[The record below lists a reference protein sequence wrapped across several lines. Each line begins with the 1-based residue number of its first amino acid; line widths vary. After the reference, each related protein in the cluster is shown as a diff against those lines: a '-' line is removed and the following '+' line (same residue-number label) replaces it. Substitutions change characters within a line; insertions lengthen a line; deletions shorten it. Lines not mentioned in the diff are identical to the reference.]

1 MIKLAFLKIL
11 RFFYRLL
18 SKLIYL
24 LIPFISRLFVLL
36 RINSRIINQLN
47 KLRLKSHDIDNHYN
61 LISKFLDGVKL
72 TALDVGAQGGFFNA
86 NMFKKEYNDFFT
98 PILVEP
104 IVDEAEK
111 LIKLGYQVI
120 NKGIWS
126 KNCYKKLYIL
136 GKRPG
141 STSMHKPS
149 KDNYDLYNL
158 KDKNFSQFEI
168 TRETEVEC
176 TTLKESLND
185 KDIKELDFL
194 KIDTQGSELEI
205 LKGIGEYYPLLM
217 KVEVQIVPLYEN
229 IPDWSELINHLH
241 KLNYMTCEWTEI
253 GPHVTRSPVEMDMLF
268 IPNYLNDNGKK
279 IILSKQKKFT
289 SLMIIFGQIK
299 LLQVISKKLNFSDNF
314 EIQKIKDKFFH

>member
-1 MIKLAFLKIL
+1 MIKLAFSKIL

-111 LIKLGYQVI
+111 LIKLV
-120 NKGIWS
+120 S
-126 KNCYKKLYIL
+126 
-136 GKRPG
+136 
-141 STSMHKPS
+141 
-149 KDNYDLYNL
+149 
-158 KDKNFSQFEI
+158 
-168 TRETEVEC
+168 
-176 TTLKESLND
+176 
-185 KDIKELDFL
+185 
-194 KIDTQGSELEI
+194 
-205 LKGIGEYYPLLM
+205 
-217 KVEVQIVPLYEN
+217 
-229 IPDWSELINHLH
+229 
-241 KLNYMTCEWTEI
+241 
-253 GPHVTRSPVEMDMLF
+253 
-268 IPNYLNDNGKK
+268 
-279 IILSKQKKFT
+279 
-289 SLMIIFGQIK
+289 
-299 LLQVISKKLNFSDNF
+299 
-314 EIQKIKDKFFH
+314 